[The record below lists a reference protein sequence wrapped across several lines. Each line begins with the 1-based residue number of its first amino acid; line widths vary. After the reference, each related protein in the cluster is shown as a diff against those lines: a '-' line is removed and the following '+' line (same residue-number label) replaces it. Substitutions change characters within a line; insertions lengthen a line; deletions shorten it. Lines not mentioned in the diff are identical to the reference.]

1 METISFFRQLL
12 FINRKNGSI
21 HTTTG
26 EAGRKKQA
34 GGFDPMSWGFF
45 LGLSAAVFILALV
58 ISVSLLIRKYESKRI
73 VSPFNTLFVGVLVS
87 VFIALIP
94 VQCEILREYSS
105 GILRVIL
112 SSFHET
118 MQVFTIN
125 IDRDLLLENVRCANA
140 TVQSAYS
147 SYLSVMF
154 VVAPLLTFGFL
165 ISIFNNIKAYRKYLT
180 HYWSDVYVFSEINE
194 KSFSLAQS
202 LKTGHPE
209 AIVAFSGSKEDT
221 DEWHVRAREIGAIR
235 FYDDLLSIN
244 FARHSRKAEITF
256 FAISEDEAENVQL
269 ALRLIETY
277 REREHTSV
285 YVVSSG
291 IEGELLLSNV
301 EKGSVRV
308 RRVNEVRSLIYHDLY
323 NQGTSLFER
332 ALFTDGKK
340 KKISAVIIGLGQ
352 YGVEMLKALTWY
364 CQMDGYCIVIDAF
377 DQDPAAEERLRVQCP
392 ELLSEEFNGKE
403 HPGDA
408 YYTIRIHSGADI
420 TTKSFFD
427 ELSKLKETTYTLI
440 ALGSDELNL
449 RTAVAV
455 RQQFIRMKLQ
465 HTPTIQAII
474 YSTEKKDALK
484 DMKNFRGE
492 KYGIEFIGDL
502 KNSYS
507 EDVMINSRLEQEAL
521 KGHLAWGKEE
531 EFWNYE
537 YNYRSSMASAIHRK
551 AREKCRI
558 AGADK
563 TEKELTEAERTI
575 IESLEHRRWNA
586 YMRSEGYIY
595 SGSKDKSSRNDLGK
609 MHHDLVGYESLD
621 EEEKRK
627 DSKVGSKKK

>member
-1 METISFFRQLL
+1 
-12 FINRKNGSI
+12 
-21 HTTTG
+21 
-26 EAGRKKQA
+26 
-34 GGFDPMSWGFF
+34 MSWGFF
-45 LGLSAAVFILALV
+45 LGLSAAVFILSLV
-58 ISVSLLIRKYESKRI
+58 VSVSLLIRKYESKRLI
-73 VSPFNTLFVGVLVS
+73 SPFNTLFVGVLVS
-87 VFIALIP
+87 VLIALIP
-94 VQCEILREYSS
+94 VQDEILREYSS
-105 GILRVIL
+105 GFLRVIL
-112 SSFHET
+112 SAFHET

-125 IDRDLLLENVRCANA
+125 IDRDLLLENIKCTNEVI
-140 TVQSAYS
+140 QSAYT
-147 SYLSVMF
+147 SYLSILF
-154 VVAPLLTFGFL
+154 VAAPLLTFGFL

-202 LKTGHPE
+202 LKNNHPK
-209 AIVAFSGSKEDT
+209 AVIAFSGSKEDT
-221 DEWHVRAREIGAIR
+221 DEWHVKAKEIGAIR

-244 FARHSRKAEITF
+244 FAHHSRKAEIAF
-256 FAISEDEAENVQL
+256 FTISEDEAENVQL

-277 REREHTSV
+277 KERDHTSV

-291 IEGELLLSNV
+291 TEGELLLSNV

-308 RRVNEVRSLIYHDLY
+308 RRVNEVRSLIYHALY
-323 NQGTSLFER
+323 DHGTNLFDR
-332 ALFTDGKK
+332 ALIQKKEAK

-352 YGVEMLKALTWY
+352 HGVEMLKALTWY
-364 CQMDGYCIVIDAF
+364 CQMDGYSIAIDAF
-377 DQDPAAEERLRVQCP
+377 DQDPAAEDRLRAQCP
-392 ELLSEEFNGKE
+392 ELLAEEFNGKD

-408 YYTIRIHSGADI
+408 HYTIRIHSGVDI
-420 TTKSFFD
+420 STKSFFD
-427 ELSKLKETTYTLI
+427 ELSELKETTYTLI
-440 ALGSDELNL
+440 ALGADELNL

-484 DMKNFRGE
+484 DLKNFRGE

-502 KNSYS
+502 QHSYS
-507 EDVMINSRLEQEAL
+507 EDVILNSKLEQEAL

-558 AGADK
+558 QGADK
-563 TEKELTEAERTI
+563 AENELTDDERAT

-595 SGSKDKSSRNDLGK
+595 SGSKDKTSRNDLGK
-609 MHHDLVGYESLD
+609 MHHDLVSYESLD